1 MKNLIKLFSVIMS
14 LLFIAAA
21 CKSDPQQS
29 DINLNNGEKW
39 QVNAEM
45 KPHIKKGNELLTGF
59 MAAKNKDYKNLA
71 ENLKTQNNRLI
82 KSCTMKGESHD
93 ELHKWLHPHI
103 ELIEKLSK
111 AENNEEAEAIIFKL
125 QKSFENYEHYFQ

>member
-21 CKSDPQQS
+21 CKSDPQQC

-45 KPHIKKGNELLTGF
+45 KPHIKKGNELLTDF